1 MTQAAAEA
9 RPATILETAR
19 VWGLHLLCFVLPVT
33 CLAFGLTAPHEWWE
47 ALPFAGVLAGSI
59 VLDMKAG
66 PERRQP
72 NATMPDWPFDGVLY
86 VLVAMQFASV
96 GLLVHLV
103 ATQGFWRFD
112 TLVGWLLVGVNS
124 GYSAI
129 VVAHELVHRSEP
141 WRQQLGRLLLCSVLY
156 DHFAIEHVRG
166 HHSRVGTSSDPAT
179 ARFGETALAFLRRT
193 IPAQFAS
200 AWRLEKKRLGDEGMA
215 WNDPRMLGNRMVHG
229 LVIEWGVAFAI
240 LAWLGAGAFA
250 IYLLQAAL
258 GVRLLE
264 AVNYFEHYGLTRTSR
279 RVRTMDSWDTD
290 SWFTLYT
297 LVGLSRHAD
306 HHAHASRP
314 YQQLRHFDDSPKL
327 RYGYF
332 GTVVWLM
339 FRNESFR
346 AAMAE
351 ELKKRGLGPFREEAP
366 AANAAPATAHA
377 A

>member
-1 MTQAAAEA
+1 MTHAAEA
-9 RPATILETAR
+9 RPAPILETAR
-19 VWGLHLLCFVLPVT
+19 VWALHLLCFVLPVT
-33 CLAFGLTAPHEWWE
+33 CLAFGLTAPHEWWQ
-47 ALPFAGVLAGSI
+47 ALLFAGVLAGSVVI
-59 VLDMKAG
+59 DMKAG

-72 NATMPDWPFDGVLY
+72 NASMPDWPFDAVLY
-86 VLVAMQFASV
+86 ALAAIQLASV
-96 GLLVHLV
+96 ALLVNMV

-141 WRQQLGRLLLCSVLY
+141 HLQQLGRLLLCTVLY

-166 HHSRVGTSSDPAT
+166 HHARVGTSSDPAT
-179 ARFGETALAFLRRT
+179 ARFGETALAFLART

-200 AWRLEKKRLGDEGMA
+200 AWRLEKKRLGDEDMA
-215 WNDPRMLGNRMVHG
+215 WSDPRMLRNRMVHG
-229 LVIEWGVAFAI
+229 LVVEWGLAFAI

-332 GTVVWLM
+332 GTVVWLI

-346 AAMAE
+346 TAMAA
-351 ELKKRGLGPFREEAP
+351 ELKKRGLGPFRDDSQ
-366 AANAAPATAHA
+366 TGSHA
-377 A
+377 AAAAQAA

>member
-1 MTQAAAEA
+1 MAPGAETH
-9 RPATILETAR
+9 PASALATAR
-19 VWGLHLLCFVLPVT
+19 VWALHLLCFVLPVT

-47 ALPFAGVLAGSI
+47 ALPFAGVLAGS
-59 VLDMKAG
+59 VLIDMKAG

-72 NATMPDWPFDGVLY
+72 DASMPDWPFDGVLY
-86 VLVAMQFASV
+86 VLAAMQLASV

-103 ATQGFWRFD
+103 STYGFWRFD

-141 WRQQLGRLLLCSVLY
+141 HLQQLGRMLLFTVLY

-179 ARFGETALAFLRRT
+179 ARFGETALAFLART

-200 AWRLEKKRLGDEGMA
+200 AWRLEKKRLGDEDMA
-215 WNDPRMLGNRMVHG
+215 WNDRRMRANRMVHG
-229 LVIEWGVAFAI
+229 LVVEWAVAFAI

-264 AVNYFEHYGLTRTSR
+264 AVNYFEHYGLTRISR

-314 YQQLRHFDDSPKL
+314 FQQLRHFDDSPKL

-339 FRNESFR
+339 FRNASFR
-346 AAMAE
+346 AAME
-351 ELKKRGLGPFREEAP
+351 VELRERRLGPFREEATPQP
-366 AANAAPATAHA
+366 AMVRAASA